1 MSVMKTKMRLSAAVM
16 MIAVL
21 AFAVLSGCSLLT
33 DDDPYRANIRAGM
46 KTPETSKL
54 FVKYVDPESKVT
66 SYMLKPGIVSEN
78 QQSMY
83 FNVKS
88 MTDDGRFM
96 VVHCSAN
103 EYTGDGKGT
112 KKTKVQ
118 RTKCFNGLAVINF
131 MKDEIIKLDGGRMN
145 GFCTR
150 LDTTYDRLYYVRKTK
165 NQADDAICRRDLLGD
180 PGKEIEVC
188 KIPYELHH
196 GSNVMYYCTHLTL
209 NGARNKAFL
218 ESKLGSG
225 TWDGKRQPDD
235 IYVQGVVD
243 LETGKYESWG
253 STDFFCNHGQFNPK
267 RDDLALCAWE
277 HLYMEDGQAYIKKTG
292 LFPRLWLLRA
302 DGSKE
307 MIPARRTNYATHE
320 IWDEDGTGFAWCGGG
335 VYHHDLATSR
345 QELYCPCHAQHATLS
360 ADRSLVVYDE
370 HIGGWWRGAP
380 WRVGFWNRE
389 TERNVFIY
397 STRPALGGS
406 TGKDNESR
414 LHPDAHPQF
423 VCNDRYIVSTFNNLD
438 GHMDFLVTPVKPL
451 TEMTRREK
459 EPGDLLAVWPIGKG
473 PQIISTRITDQFL
486 AGRPEDY
493 HPVGY
498 HGNSG
503 YGWKK
508 SVQYSLVSLW
518 VNALACT
525 RKTGDGIRRQKLI
538 RLYEDFRPWGKLK
551 DCRSKPYHVDYTIF
565 GALPYEI
572 YLANGNKKCLEEG
585 NFYADT
591 QWTPPCEGTL
601 TWRNAASSEI
611 QWDFWKRGYTPQTRL
626 WIDDMYMI
634 TAIQSQA
641 YRATGDRKY
650 IDRTAREMCL
660 YLDKLQLR
668 EGRAK
673 GLFYHAPDV
682 PYVWGRGD
690 GWMAAGMAL
699 VLTYLPEDSE
709 FRPKIMAG
717 YRQMMESLA
726 KFQREDGLWNQL
738 VDEVDAPDNWGETS
752 CTAMFAY
759 AFAAGVCKGWL
770 DAAEYAPRVRK
781 AYLAL
786 VDRMDEYGNISDVCA
801 GTPKKNDRQFY
812 IDRPRVNG
820 DPHAQAPMLWL
831 CSVLLEGER

>member
-1 MSVMKTKMRLSAAVM
+1 MKMKSGKTKDLTV
-16 MIAVL
+16 VLL
-21 AFAVLSGCSLLT
+21 AFSLSLCSG
-33 DDDPYRANIRAGM
+33 YANASGDQYEANLRAGM
-46 KTPETSKL
+46 KTPETSRL

-78 QQSMY
+78 QQSLY

-96 VVHCSAN
+96 VVHCTAN
-103 EYTGDGKGT
+103 EYTGDGTGT
-112 KKTKVQ
+112 KKPKGE
-118 RTKCFNGLAVINF
+118 KSACFQGLALIDF
-131 MKDEIIKLDGGRMN
+131 MKDEIVKLGGGKMN

-150 LDTTYDRLYYVRKTK
+150 LDTTYDRLYYVRRGKEQK
-165 NQADDAICRRDLLGD
+165 DDAICRRDLLGD
-180 PGKEIEVC
+180 PDKEIVVC
-188 KIPYELHH
+188 KIPHELHH
-196 GSNVMYYCTHLTL
+196 GSNVVYYCTHLTL

-235 IYVQGVVD
+235 IYVQGVVN

-277 HLYMEDGQAYIKKTG
+277 HLYTEDGQAYIKKTG
-292 LFPRLWLLRA
+292 WYPRLWLLRA

-307 MIPARRTNYATHE
+307 MIPARRANYATHE
-320 IWDEDGTGFAWCGGG
+320 IWDEDGTGFAWCCGGG
-335 VYHHDLATSR
+335 VYHHDLASGK

-360 ADRSLVVYDE
+360 ADRSLITYDE
-370 HIGGWWRGAP
+370 HVGGHWRGAP

-397 STRPALGGS
+397 STQPALGGS

-438 GHMDFLVTPVKPL
+438 GHMDYLVTPVKPL
-451 TEMTRREK
+451 REVGAGSEELEK
-459 EPGDLLAVWPIGKG
+459 WPVGKG
-473 PQIISTRITDQFL
+473 PKIVSARIIDQFL

-493 HPVGY
+493 HPIGY
-498 HGNSG
+498 FGNKG
-503 YGWKK
+503 YGWNRA
-508 SVQYSLVSLW
+508 VQYSVVSLW
-518 VNALACT
+518 ANAIKCAQL
-525 RKTGDGIRRQKLI
+525 TGDALRKGRLI
-538 RLYEDFRPWGKLK
+538 ALFKDFLPNGKLNH
-551 DCRSKPYHVDYTIF
+551 CCSKPYHVDDTIF

-572 YLANGNKKCLEEG
+572 YLANGDKRCLKMG

-601 TWRNAASSEI
+601 KERHALPRER
-611 QWDFWKRGYTPQTRL
+611 QEQFWAQGYTPQTRL

-634 TAIQSQA
+634 IAVQSQA

-650 IDRTAREMCL
+650 IERTAKEMCL
-660 YLDKLQLR
+660 YLDELQLKD
-668 EGRAK
+668 GRAK

-682 PYVWGRGD
+682 HYVWGRGD

-699 VLTYLPEDSE
+699 VLTYLPDDSPY
-709 FRPKIMAG
+709 RAKIMAG
-717 YRQMMESLA
+717 YRLMMESLL
-726 KFQREDGLWNQL
+726 KYQRADGLWNQL
-738 VDEVDAPDNWGETS
+738 VDEPDDPRNWGETS

-759 AFAAGVCKGWL
+759 AFATGVRKGWL
-770 DAAEYAPRVRK
+770 DAAVYAPAVRK

-786 VDRMDEYGNISDVCA
+786 VDRLDEYANVSDVCV
-801 GTPKKNDRQFY
+801 GTGKRDDHQYYFDRTK
-812 IDRPRVNG
+812 VNG
-820 DPHAQAPMLWL
+820 DPHGQAPILWL
-831 CSVLLEGER
+831 CAVLLDGACGD